1 MPEDAVQDGTGSPD
15 IPLDEPMLY
24 HWSVVIENTLYAAF
38 ILFFIIV
45 LPLISEENSDPRL
58 LLLIPIA
65 YLGSVAVAAVMLYW
79 RWRRTTVTFR
89 ETDLLIVRDTVF
101 KRDQRIPYNKIA
113 SINVNRGVIN
123 RIIGTSKLM
132 FNINS
137 SVNAI
142 TPEAAVVLRMD
153 LADKIRHELSR
164 KMYGSNLD
172 AHTEDNVIP
181 SVVSISNKDIV
192 LHSILSQPTIATII
206 GAFFLGVSI
215 MEAYSMMIGGGMNA
229 TLIVALLM
237 FFSSTVIPMLVQLF
251 HYYNYK
257 IYRIK
262 DTVYIKCGMIRL
274 YNTSFKVNKINAVRL
289 KSPLIARLT
298 GRYFLEAEVVGL
310 GSSEGGNNNEPSPL
324 ICPLKDR
331 KTIDAVMSQVIP
343 EFVYERDPIK
353 QPGAA
358 AKTTYVHAAMWS
370 AACMAVLFAIIYWA
384 TELGVADPGLATGLY
399 FLSACSIV
407 IFFAHGAFSRRI
419 VEMDTGENH
428 FSFLWGVADRVITTV
443 AYDKV
448 QIVRIKD
455 GPLTR
460 PYGLAKCRVRL
471 LTAAGG
477 GPVVSGYFR
486 IQDLNVIPETVLARI
501 EDGRYDYKAYL

>member
-1 MPEDAVQDGTGSPD
+1 MPEDAVQGGVGSPD
-15 IPLDEPMLY
+15 IPLDKPMLY
-24 HWSVVIENTLYAAF
+24 HWSVIIENTLYVAF
-38 ILFFIIV
+38 ILFFIII
-45 LPLISEENSDPRL
+45 LPLMTEKPDPRISI
-58 LLLIPIA
+58 LIPMA
-65 YLGSVAVAAVMLYW
+65 YLGSVAVAAIMLYW
-79 RWRRTTVTFR
+79 RWRRTTVIFR
-89 ETDLLIVRDTVF
+89 ETDLFIVRDTIF

-113 SINVNRGVIN
+113 SININRGVIN

-142 TPEAAVVLRMD
+142 VPEATVVLRMD
-153 LADKIRHELSR
+153 LADKVRYELS
-164 KMYGSNLD
+164 KKIYGSNLD

-181 SVVSISNKDIV
+181 SVVNISNKDIV
-192 LHSILSQPTIATII
+192 LHSILSQPTIATLI
-206 GAFFLGVSI
+206 GAFFLGISI
-215 MEAYSMMIGGGMNA
+215 IEAYFMAIGGGMNV
-229 TLIVALLM
+229 TLIVALFM
-237 FFSSTVIPMLVQLF
+237 FFSSTIIPMLVQLF

-274 YNTSFKVNKINAVRL
+274 YNTSFKVNKINAVRI

-310 GSSEGGNNNEPSPL
+310 GSSEGGNSNEQSPL

-343 EFVYERDPIK
+343 EFVYDRSPIK

-358 AKTTYVHAAMWS
+358 AKTIYVHAAIWS
-370 AACMAVLFAIIYWA
+370 VICIAVLFALIYRV
-384 TELGVADPGLATGLY
+384 TELDVINPDLAMVLY
-399 FLSACSIV
+399 ALSACSMV

-448 QIVRIKD
+448 QTVRIKD

-460 PYGLAKCRVRL
+460 PYGLAKCRVKL
-471 LTAAGG
+471 LTASGG

-486 IQDLNVIPETVLARI
+486 IQDLEVIPETVLARI
-501 EDGRYDYKAYL
+501 EDGRYDYKTYL